1 MSEDAAAIAVTIL
14 VDNKAGEGLL
24 SEHGFSTW
32 VVHGSQ
38 QLLFDTGQGAALESN
53 IQPLGIDLRHADAV
67 VLSHGHYDH
76 SGGLPLIVSRAPTIA
91 IYAHPAATRA
101 RYAIR
106 DGAVRSIAM
115 PQAARSSLEN
125 HPSAVHWT
133 TAATELS
140 DGVGITGAIPRKTD
154 YEDAGGPF
162 FLDAEGTEPDPILDD
177 LALWLR
183 TDRGLLVIV
192 GCSHAGLINTL
203 RYALAQSGEQKLH
216 AVLGGFHLAEASA
229 VRLTHTMA
237 ALRELDP
244 DLIVPCHCTGRKAV
258 EQLMQTFGERVVKGA
273 AGAVFHFGI
282 AAPR

>member
-1 MSEDAAAIAVTIL
+1 MSEDPATIAVTIL
-14 VDNKAGEGLL
+14 VDNKADAGLL

-32 VVHGSQ
+32 LEHGSRR
-38 QLLFDTGQGAALESN
+38 LLFDTGQGAALEHN
-53 IQPLGIDLRHADAV
+53 VQALGIDLRLADAV

-76 SGGLPLIVSRAPTIA
+76 SGGLPLVVARAPTTE
-91 IYAHPAATRA
+91 IYAHPAATHP

-106 DGAVRSIAM
+106 AGVVRDIAM
-115 PQAARSSLEN
+115 PVAARSALES
-125 HPSAVHWT
+125 HPPAVHWT
-133 TAATELS
+133 TAATKLNG
-140 DGVGITGAIPRKTD
+140 DVGITGAIPRQTD
-154 YEDAGGPF
+154 YEDTGGPF

-203 RYALAQSGEQKLH
+203 RYALAQSGERKLH
-216 AVLGGFHLAEASA
+216 AVLGGFHLAEANEI
-229 VRLTHTMA
+229 RLAQTMA
-237 ALRELDP
+237 ALCELDP

-273 AGAVFHFGI
+273 AGAVFRFGI